1 MPHEAG
7 ARVCACVRLQ
17 VASEFDY
24 DRICA
29 KRRTGQ
35 IHCHPTQSIA
45 QIPLGSTRVDTFDV
59 SSESSSS
66 CRVCRSVLFDKLDTA
81 KMHGLDTSN
90 VSSRVE
96 SRRDEPS
103 GIWADAHDEIRE
115 GIRGLRVKDV
125 VSCSHRYATAGLRN
139 VRAWPPLFSGPHT
152 CAPKNI

>member
-1 MPHEAG
+1 MSYNFIQITQQTKLRMAP
-7 ARVCACVRLQ
+7 
-17 VASEFDY
+17 VALVLS
-24 DRICA
+24 
-29 KRRTGQ
+29 
-35 IHCHPTQSIA
+35 S
-45 QIPLGSTRVDTFDV
+45 V